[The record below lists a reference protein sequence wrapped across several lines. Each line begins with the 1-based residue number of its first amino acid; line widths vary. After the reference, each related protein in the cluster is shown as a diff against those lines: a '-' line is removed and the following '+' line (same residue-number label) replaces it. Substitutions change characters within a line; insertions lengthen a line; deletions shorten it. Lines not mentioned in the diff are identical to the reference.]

1 MFLPL
6 PAVLVAT
13 PFIIGLAEQ
22 VPKFNLNAVC
32 STAMSERGP
41 EACIRS
47 ETAARDDLAK
57 QWAQFPAADRAR
69 CVQLA
74 TMTKTGG
81 YVQVLTCLE
90 MARDARQLAPDQR
103 RP

>member
-6 PAVLVAT
+6 PAVLVVT
-13 PFIIGLAEQ
+13 PFIIGVADE
-22 VPKFNLNAVC
+22 VPKFNLNTTC
-32 STAMSERGP
+32 SGSSDR
-41 EACIRS
+41 CVQS
-47 ETAARDDLAK
+47 ETAAHDDLAK

-74 TMTKTGG
+74 TTSRMLS

-90 MARDARQLAPDQR
+90 MAREARRLNAPDAR
-103 RP
+103 